1 MSIRFLAALLGLLMV
16 VSTVWQSSSC
26 RSSSSQTNTAV
37 SNSNKSQNSNHMS
50 EPQSSPKQNSLAEGT
65 WGGPHI
71 ALEVTADGATVDY
84 DCAHGRITEK
94 VVLNSEGKF
103 EAKGVYIREGPGP
116 TRAGPEKEEPAIY
129 SGKSDGKTIE
139 LTVKLAN
146 TDETVGIFTLTHGM
160 SGRVRKC
167 K

>member
-1 MSIRFLAALLGLLMV
+1 MRIRFAAALLGLLMV

-37 SNSNKSQNSNHMS
+37 NNSNKSLNSNRMS

-71 ALEVTADGATVDY
+71 SLETTANGATLDF

-94 VVLNSEGKF
+94 VVLTREGKF
-103 EAKGVYIREGPGP
+103 EAKGVYVREGPGP
-116 TRAGPEKEEPAIY
+116 TRAGAEKEEPAIY
-129 SGKSDGKTIE
+129 SGTSDRKTLQ
-139 LTVKLAN
+139 LTVKLADTN
-146 TDETVGIFTLTHGM
+146 EPLGTFTLTHGM
-160 SGRVRKC
+160 SGRIRKC